1 MCPLREEAREKS
13 VCRYVNVAAS
23 PTNKAKAEAEAGRTR
38 WTGRSS
44 VYAKGKALSC
54 SYVATPRSR
63 SHRAMGMASAGE
75 ARCVLALSSIFI
87 CILYSSVFALERKVE
102 LFSPSFRCHLDT
114 TNEIRTVHSTAAAA
128 CQTGRDGATRHLH
141 DKVL

>member
-63 SHRAMGMASAGE
+63 SHRAIEIASRAGFDVFLRYLE
-75 ARCVLALSSIFI
+75 VSY
-87 CILYSSVFALERKVE
+87 LYLR
-102 LFSPSFRCHLDT
+102 L
-114 TNEIRTVHSTAAAA
+114 RTRTQS
-128 CQTGRDGATRHLH
+128 
-141 DKVL
+141 

>member
-75 ARCVLALSSIFI
+75 ARCAFLRYLEVSYLYLHTLPSS
-87 CILYSSVFALERKVE
+87 Y
-102 LFSPSFRCHLDT
+102 
-114 TNEIRTVHSTAAAA
+114 
-128 CQTGRDGATRHLH
+128 
-141 DKVL
+141 

>member
-75 ARCVLALSSIFI
+75 AR
-87 CILYSSVFALERKVE
+87 
-102 LFSPSFRCHLDT
+102 
-114 TNEIRTVHSTAAAA
+114 TVCSCAI
-128 CQTGRDGATRHLH
+128 
-141 DKVL
+141 